1 MSMLMGSGAR
11 SEINVTPLIDVLLVL
26 LVIFLLINPRK
37 PNGLVAEVPQKPT
50 KPQQEVTDPR
60 SVVLEV
66 TWNDSG
72 EASLRLNREPVS
84 WNELQAKVTD
94 IYKTRAEKVLFI
106 AGDKR
111 LEFEAVARAID
122 LAKLGD
128 PDLRVGLMPAEFA
141 GN

>member
-1 MSMLMGSGAR
+1 MSMMMGSGAR

-50 KPQQEVTDPR
+50 KPQTEVNDPR

-66 TWNDSG
+66 SWSETG
-72 EASLRLNREPVS
+72 ETSLRLNHEPVS

-111 LEFEAVARAID
+111 LEFESVARAID

-128 PDLRVGLMPAEFA
+128 PDLRVGLMPAEVS